1 VRSPS
6 PDATLRV
13 PGSGPCLGI
22 GESHQLGVLQRFRL
36 PDRAQ
41 LLMVSRWRLS
51 IATMASLQVLHR
63 SKPQK
68 SASATHRGRFKPRER
83 HCSSTRDERAARARH
98 SQCAVR
104 APSVA
109 AIRFSAPLGRSGA
122 SRFRDFSLM
131 RELDPPANAS
141 PRRVPTGDAKG
152 QG

>member
-1 VRSPS
+1 LRSDIMCAVFFVRRKEPS
-6 PDATLRV
+6 DASRCDRQAPKPRCAFPAV
-13 PGSGPCLGI
+13 DHVLGI

-36 PDRAQ
+36 RDRTQ

-51 IATMASLQVLHR
+51 IATMAPLQVLHR

-68 SASATHRGRFKPRER
+68 SASATHRGRFEPRER

-109 AIRFSAPLGRSGA
+109 AIRFSAPLDVAALAVSGI
-122 SRFRDFSLM
+122 S
-131 RELDPPANAS
+131 
-141 PRRVPTGDAKG
+141 V
-152 QG
+152 